1 MPRLQGRVVIVTG
14 GASGIGA
21 ACARRYA
28 AEGAR
33 VVIGDLN
40 EAGAMAVA
48 QPLGGIAARCDH
60 TDATQC
66 RALVDLALQQ
76 FGAVDALH
84 NNAGTGWTGRFEDMP
99 AEAARRLLEVGVM
112 GPILMT
118 QAALPALRRAVATGA
133 GAILFTASGLGL
145 HGRPMI
151 AAYAAAKHAVLGL
164 MRSLALELGPDG
176 IRVNAVCPGIV
187 DTPLVRATTR
197 GWGPTDQV
205 LESFRLATPLRRVVQ
220 PEDVAA
226 SAAFLLSDDA
236 RNLTGTALLVDGGA
250 HEARLRPARRARSG
264 SSAPP
269 GAATGARGCDGSA
282 RASTSTRPPA

>member
-1 MPRLQGRVVIVTG
+1 MPLTPRLKDRVVIVTG

-33 VVIGDLN
+33 VVIGDIDLP
-40 EAGAMAVA
+40 AARAVA
-48 QPLGGIAARCDH
+48 NEVGGAAALCDH
-60 TDATQC
+60 TDAGQC
-66 RALVDLALQQ
+66 RALVELALQR

-84 NNAGTGWTGRFEDMP
+84 NNAGSGWTGRFEDMP
-99 AEAARRLLEVGVM
+99 PEKARWLLDVVVM

-118 QAALPALRRAVATGA
+118 QAALPALRRSAVPSGPS
-133 GAILFTASGLGL
+133 ILFTSSGLGL

-151 AAYAAAKHAVLGL
+151 AVYASAKHAVIGL
-164 MRSLALELGPDG
+164 MRSLALELGPEG

-187 DTPLVRATTR
+187 DTPLVRATTG
-197 GWGPTDQV
+197 GWGPTDEV
-205 LESFRLATPLRRVVQ
+205 LERFRLSTPLRRVVQ
-220 PEDVAA
+220 ADDVAA

-250 HEARLRPARRARSG
+250 HEA
-264 SSAPP
+264 
-269 GAATGARGCDGSA
+269 
-282 RASTSTRPPA
+282 